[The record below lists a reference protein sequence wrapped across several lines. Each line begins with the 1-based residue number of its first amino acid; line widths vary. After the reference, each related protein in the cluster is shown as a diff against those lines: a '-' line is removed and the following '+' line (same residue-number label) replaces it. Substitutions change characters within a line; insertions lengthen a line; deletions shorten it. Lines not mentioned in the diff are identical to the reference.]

1 MIRAIVRFLLAG
13 AAFAYVLPLIPGI
26 DFHGNF
32 GAAIG
37 AALVFSIVGWLVDL
51 LAKVLSALW
60 AIGTMGL
67 ALLVLIPLWILGFWL
82 LPAVTLKLVADMMPA
97 HLTVSGW
104 IPAIEGGLV
113 MMIIGALT
121 AFGGRS
127 KKEE

>member
-1 MIRAIVRFLLAG
+1 
-13 AAFAYVLPLIPGI
+13 
-26 DFHGNF
+26 
-32 GAAIG
+32 
-37 AALVFSIVGWLVDL
+37 VFSIVGWLVDL
-51 LAKVLSALW
+51 LAKLLSALW

-67 ALLVLIPLWILGFWL
+67 ALLILIPLWILGFWL

-121 AFGGRS
+121 TFGGRS